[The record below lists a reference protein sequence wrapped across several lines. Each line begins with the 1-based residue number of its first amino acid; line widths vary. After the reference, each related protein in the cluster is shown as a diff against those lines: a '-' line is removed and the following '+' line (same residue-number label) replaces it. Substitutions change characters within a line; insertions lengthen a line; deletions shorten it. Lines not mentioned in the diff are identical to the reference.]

1 MCMFIIQLPTLGI
14 GQNHKLLSVLIRMGI
29 LSLLGRSMQVHGISP
44 ITDIRFSPMTEIS
57 KSRKTL
63 TYCLM
68 KKPVVLC
75 QKCTYSLSKPNKL
88 SLLC

>member
-57 KSRKTL
+57 
-63 TYCLM
+63 
-68 KKPVVLC
+68 
-75 QKCTYSLSKPNKL
+75 
-88 SLLC
+88 